1 MILPNKTLANKLE
14 VHQKKVLK
22 QNLSLPTST
31 SDAAVYVISGF
42 YHGKH
47 KLIKRESPRRF
58 ICRQKDPMEIFK
70 LIQRNKYL
78 N

>member
-1 MILPNKTLANKLE
+1 MILPNKTLVNKLE

-47 KLIKRESPRRF
+47 RLINVSLQEDSSVDKKILWRYSNLYRETST
-58 ICRQKDPMEIFK
+58 
-70 LIQRNKYL
+70 
-78 N
+78 